1 MATLGIESNG
11 TIEKTAIY
19 YNGQQL
25 GGLRELFLNLNEDGT
40 FDSVIVYLGS
50 DGNEYTKNPFS
61 DYLDNVQ
68 FREPSFTEE
77 EASNLQLVEIESDGN
92 IENTTVYYN
101 SEFLD
106 GLVELFIHIK
116 SPTQNKSRISSLFK
130 SGRVSEGTNFIANFT
145 FRYENGNIITEEIF

>member
-1 MATLGIESNG
+1 MPTLGIESNG
-11 TIEKTAIY
+11 TIEKTAVY

-25 GGLRELFLNLNEDGT
+25 GGLRELFLNLDEDGT

-50 DGNEYTKNPFS
+50 DGNEYIKNPFS

-77 EASNLQLVEIESDGN
+77 EASNLQLVEIESDGD
-92 IENTTVYYN
+92 IENTAVYYN

-116 SPTQNKSRISSLFK
+116 SPVQNKSKISSLFK
-130 SGRVSEGTNFIANFT
+130 SSKVSENSDFVANFT
-145 FRYENGNIITEEIF
+145 FRYEDGSIVTEGIF

>member
-1 MATLGIESNG
+1 MPTLGIESNG
-11 TIEKTAIY
+11 TIEKTAVY

-50 DGNEYTKNPFS
+50 DGNEYIKNPFS

-77 EASNLQLVEIESDGN
+77 EASDLQLVEIESDGD
-92 IENTTVYYN
+92 IENTSVYYN
-101 SEFLD
+101 SNFLD

-116 SPTQNKSRISSLFK
+116 SPVQNKSKISSLFK
-130 SGRVSEGTNFIANFT
+130 SGKVSESANFVANFT
-145 FRYENGNIITEEIF
+145 FRYENGSIVTEGIF

>member
-1 MATLGIESNG
+1 MPILGIESNG
-11 TIEKTAIY
+11 TIEKTAVY
-19 YNGQQL
+19 YNGEQL

-101 SEFLD
+101 SELLD
-106 GLVELFIHIK
+106 GLVEMFVHIK
-116 SPTQNKSRISSLFK
+116 SPAQNKSRVYSLFK
-130 SGRVSEGTNFIANFT
+130 SGKVNESPDFIANFT
-145 FRYENGNIITEEIF
+145 FRYEDGSIITERIF

>member
-1 MATLGIESNG
+1 MPTLGIESNG
-11 TIEKTAIY
+11 TIEKTAVY
-19 YNGQQL
+19 YNGEQL

-50 DGNEYTKNPFS
+50 DGNEYIKNPFS

-77 EASNLQLVEIESDGN
+77 EASNLQLVEIESDGD
-92 IENTTVYYN
+92 IENTSVYYN

-106 GLVELFIHIK
+106 GLVALFIHIK
-116 SPTQNKSRISSLFK
+116 SPAQNKSKAASLFK
-130 SGRVSEGTNFIANFT
+130 SRKVSESSDFIANFT
-145 FRYENGNIITEEIF
+145 FRYEDGSIVTEGVF